1 MYKESMKT
9 EIMPRPAPKG
19 PKKAKTV
26 PKGGNRAVQPAEPV
40 PGYRGLIALALSS
53 GQVTSINA
61 QAVHRNDRFDYA
73 YGLNER
79 LEHVPAEGDRG
90 DITCFYAYARLKDG
104 GHCFDVLSRAEVDAV
119 RDRSESYKAYR
130 EGRAESSAWVTGY
143 AEMGKEIAIRR
154 IAQYLPLGLP
164 QAAPLEELGEAAAAL
179 PEPVPKPVTDAPAA
193 EPAPQAFQ
201 TIDLTEDE
209 LAGLFPPGHIMRILD
224 AAAERGMPDEVL
236 DEIIGISIDEVGAED
251 ESAILRIISSWQR

>member
-1 MYKESMKT
+1 MKT
-9 EIMPRPAPKG
+9 EIPARPDPKG
-19 PKKAKTV
+19 PKKGKTV
-26 PKGGNRAVQPAEPV
+26 PKGGHRAVKPAEPVEPV

-154 IAQYLPLGLP
+154 IAQYLPLAVRE
-164 QAAPLEELGEAAAAL
+164 AASLEDLGEIVADP
-179 PEPVPKPVTDAPAA
+179 PEPVMDAPAE
-193 EPAPQAFQ
+193 EPEPQAFEAV
-201 TIDLTEDE
+201 DLTEEE

-236 DEIIGISIDEVGAED
+236 DEIVGLSIDEVCPGD